1 MSDFLKIKTDFLNDL
16 KIIKMMSDYGFLGV
30 GYYILI
36 LTELQKNDG
45 VLGFD
50 DLYTIEAKSEIKHKK
65 LRNFVLNC
73 IEQYTVNDIGIFSS
87 NETSFWLSESKAPK
101 KKQLKANTTEEKPLV
116 STFLRLPNEKCL
128 TRLTPQDVAK
138 LNAKWGE
145 DLALAC
151 IIHFDNW
158 LVSCKSGLAKK
169 ARKSNDHY
177 DFFRSNNWVEKGGRE
192 ILEKRAKENKYNF
205 GI

>member
-1 MSDFLKIKTDFLNDL
+1 
-16 KIIKMMSDYGFLGV
+16 MSDYGFLGV

-87 NETSFWLSESKAPK
+87 NETSFWSSESKAPK
-101 KKQLKANTTEEKPLV
+101 NKQLKANTTEEKPLV
-116 STFLRLPNEKCL
+116 NSFLDIANEECF
-128 TRLTPQDVAK
+128 TRLTPRDVEK
-138 LNAKWGE
+138 LKAKWGE
-145 DLALAC
+145 DLALAS
-151 IIHFDNW
+151 IQFFNNW
-158 LVSCKSGLAKK
+158 LVGCDSALAKK
-169 ARKSNDHY
+169 ARKKPDHY
-177 DFFRSNNWVEKGGRE
+177 KYFNNDGWVEKGGRE
-192 ILEKRAKENKYNF
+192 ILEKRAKESKYNF